1 MVFKYGPYGK
11 YMECTNENCKHRK
24 PYRKSTGVKCPKCNK
39 EIVIK
44 KTKKGRKYYACE
56 GGPECDFMSWQKP
69 SKVKCDKCGS
79 AMVEKGNKIV
89 CMNEECK
96 NVLNI
101 KDIKA

>member
-1 MVFKYGPYGK
+1 
-11 YMECTNENCKHRK
+11 
-24 PYRKSTGVKCPKCNK
+24 
-39 EIVIK
+39 
-44 KTKKGRKYYACE
+44 
-56 GGPECDFMSWQKP
+56 MSWQKP

-101 KDIKA
+101 KDIKDLDKYLINDDFTYRHYAIGSPNNNDIFPYSKIIW